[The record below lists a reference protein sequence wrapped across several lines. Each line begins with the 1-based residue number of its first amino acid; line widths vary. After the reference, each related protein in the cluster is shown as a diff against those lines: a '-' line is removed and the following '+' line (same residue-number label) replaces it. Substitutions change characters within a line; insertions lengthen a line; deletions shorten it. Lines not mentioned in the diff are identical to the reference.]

1 MKQEHVDAIN
11 KRYGQ
16 YKDNV
21 ISLSEKKYKAFTER
35 LMKSAK
41 TVNELIHVSSVV
53 AVMNG
58 WRSE

>member
-11 KRYGQ
+11 KEYGQ
-16 YKDNV
+16 YKDYI
-21 ISLSEKKYKAFTER
+21 ISLSEKKYKAFAER
-35 LMKSAK
+35 FMKSAK
-41 TVNELIHVSSVV
+41 TVNDLIHASTVV